1 MLFITAIVTAQNTR
15 GKANDAGRIVLNTFI
30 EDLEGVPA
38 GALKMLKTKIT
49 QMASKNG
56 MGGSESFPR
65 FVMSADIDILTQD
78 ITPTAPP
85 KTALTLGVT
94 LYIGDGIEGTVFA
107 TEYIEL
113 KGIGNNET
121 KAYIQSFRALSP
133 RNKKFNEFIETGKK
147 KIIEYYNSRCDFI
160 LKEANTLAD
169 QKDFDKSITKLIEVP
184 EVCKDCYDKAMD
196 LSTSIFKR
204 KMENECQENMS
215 KSNSLI
221 AQDKW
226 EEAANPI
233 AGYTPDMACY
243 PDVKSLFTKIGNHK
257 CSVSLGKAK
266 GAWAKRDSKSAAS
279 ALSEI
284 SFDSNCYQEGVK
296 LFKSISS
303 ALDAKAKQEWD
314 LKYEK
319 YNRDQTIKEVVA
331 ESQMLDADSRRRV
344 NETIAETNRL
354 DANSQRGI
362 NETIAETNRLD
373 ANSQRGINVLNSET
387 QRKINSLDAESRRKV
402 QEEMVNV
409 EKRRIEAFRQIGV
422 AAAENQPRIKYKL
435 LKN

>member
-1 MLFITAIVTAQNTR
+1 MKNILFLFLFITATVTAQNTR

-49 QMASKNG
+49 QMAAKNG
-56 MGGSESFPR
+56 MGGNESFPR

-107 TEYIEL
+107 TEYVEL

-169 QKDFDKSITKLIEVP
+169 QKDFDESISKLVEVP

-196 LSTSIFKR
+196 LSTTIFKR

-266 GAWAKRDSKSAAS
+266 GAWSKRDSKSAAS

-284 SFDSNCYQEGVK
+284 SFDSSCYQEGVK

-331 ESQMLDADSRRRV
+331 E
-344 NETIAETNRL
+344 TNRL

-362 NETIAETNRLD
+362 NE
-373 ANSQRGINVLNSET
+373 LNSET
-387 QRKINSLDAESRRKV
+387 ERKINSLDAESRRKV

>member
-1 MLFITAIVTAQNTR
+1 MLFITASVSAQNTR

-196 LSTSIFKR
+196 LSSTIFKR

-243 PDVKSLFTKIGNHK
+243 PDVKSLFTKIGDHK

-266 GAWAKRDSKSAAS
+266 GAWAKRDSKSSAS

-284 SFDSNCYQEGVK
+284 SFDSSCYQEGMK

-331 ESQMLDADSRRRV
+331 E
-344 NETIAETNRL
+344 TNRL

-362 NETIAETNRLD
+362 NE
-373 ANSQRGINVLNSET
+373 LNSET

>member
-1 MLFITAIVTAQNTR
+1 MKNIVTLLIFIISVSLNAQNTR
-15 GKANDAGRIVLNTFI
+15 GKTNDAGRIVLNTFLG
-30 EDLEGVPA
+30 EMEGVPPA
-38 GALKMLKTKIT
+38 AAKLLKNKLS
-49 QMASKNG
+49 QMVAKSG

-65 FVMSADIDILTQD
+65 FVISADVDVLTKDFTQT
-78 ITPTAPP
+78 IPQ
-85 KTALTLGVT
+85 KIGLTLGVN

-107 TEYIEL
+107 SKYIEL
-113 KGIGNNET
+113 KGIANNET
-121 KAYIQSFRALSP
+121 KAFIQSFRPISP
-133 RNKKFNEFIETGKK
+133 RNKKFNEFIETGKN
-147 KIIEYYNSRCDFI
+147 KIIEYYNSKCDFI

-169 QKDFDKSITKLIEVP
+169 QKDFDNSISKLVEIP
-184 EVCKDCYDKAMD
+184 DVCKECYDKAMD
-196 LSTSIFKR
+196 LSSTIFKR

-243 PDVKSLFTKIGNHK
+243 PDVKSLFNKIGDHK

-266 GAWAKRDSKSAAS
+266 GAWAKRDSKTAAS

-303 ALDAKAKQEWD
+303 ALDTKAKQEWD

-331 ESQMLDADSRRRV
+331 ESQKLDADSR
-344 NETIAETNRL
+344 
-354 DANSQRGI
+354 RGI

-373 ANSQRGINVLNSET
+373 SNSQRGINELNSET

-422 AAAENQPRIKYKL
+422 AAAENQPRIEYKL

>member
-1 MLFITAIVTAQNTR
+1 MLFITASVSAQNTR

-107 TEYIEL
+107 SEYIEL

-196 LSTSIFKR
+196 LSSTIFKR

-284 SFDSNCYQEGVK
+284 SFDSSCYQEGMK

-331 ESQMLDADSRRRV
+331 E
-344 NETIAETNRL
+344 TNRL

-362 NETIAETNRLD
+362 NE
-373 ANSQRGINVLNSET
+373 LNSET

>member
-1 MLFITAIVTAQNTR
+1 MKNIVTLLIFIISVSLNAQNTR
-15 GKANDAGRIVLNTFI
+15 GKTNDAGRIVLNTFLG
-30 EDLEGVPA
+30 EMEGVPPA
-38 GALKMLKTKIT
+38 AAKLLKNKLS
-49 QMASKNG
+49 QMVAKSG

-65 FVMSADIDILTQD
+65 FVISADVDVLTKDFTQT
-78 ITPTAPP
+78 IPQ
-85 KTALTLGVT
+85 KIGLTLGVN

-107 TEYIEL
+107 SRYIEL
-113 KGIGNNET
+113 KGIANNET
-121 KAYIQSFRALSP
+121 KAFIQSFRPISP
-133 RNKKFNEFIETGKK
+133 RNKKFNEFIETGKN
-147 KIIEYYNSRCDFI
+147 KIIEYYNSKCDFI

-169 QKDFDKSITKLIEVP
+169 QKDFDNSISKLVEIP
-184 EVCKDCYDKAMD
+184 DVCKECYDKAMD
-196 LSTSIFKR
+196 LSSTIFKR

-243 PDVKSLFTKIGNHK
+243 PDVKSLLTKIGNHK

-266 GAWAKRDSKSAAS
+266 GAWAKRDSRGAAA
-279 ALSEI
+279 ALSEV
-284 SFDSNCYQEGVK
+284 SYDSSCYGDAMK

-303 ALDAKAKQEWD
+303 AIDAKEKRDWD
-314 LKYEK
+314 LQYEK
-319 YNRDQTIKEVVA
+319 YNRDQTIKEIVN
-331 ESQMLDADSRRRV
+331 ESSMLDASSNRNI
-344 NETIAETNRL
+344 NEL
-354 DANSQRGI
+354 DA
-362 NETIAETNRLD
+362 D
-373 ANSQRGINVLNSET
+373 
-387 QRKINSLDAESRRKV
+387 SRRKV

-422 AAAENQPRIKYKL
+422 AAAENQPKVKYKL

>member
-1 MLFITAIVTAQNTR
+1 MKNILFLLLFITASVSAQNTR

-196 LSTSIFKR
+196 LSSTIFKR

-243 PDVKSLFTKIGNHK
+243 PDVKSLFTKIGDHK

-266 GAWAKRDSKSAAS
+266 GAWAKRDSKSSAS

-284 SFDSNCYQEGVK
+284 SFDSSCYQEGMK

-331 ESQMLDADSRRRV
+331 E
-344 NETIAETNRL
+344 TNRL

-362 NETIAETNRLD
+362 NE
-373 ANSQRGINVLNSET
+373 LNSET

>member
-1 MLFITAIVTAQNTR
+1 MLFITVTVTAQNTR

-121 KAYIQSFRALSP
+121 KAYIQSFRSLSP

-196 LSTSIFKR
+196 LSSTIFKR

-243 PDVKSLFTKIGNHK
+243 PDVKSLFTKIGDHK

-266 GAWAKRDSKSAAS
+266 GAWAKRDSKSSAS

-284 SFDSNCYQEGVK
+284 SFDSSCYQEGMK

-331 ESQMLDADSRRRV
+331 E
-344 NETIAETNRL
+344 TNRL

-362 NETIAETNRLD
+362 NE
-373 ANSQRGINVLNSET
+373 LNSET

>member
-1 MLFITAIVTAQNTR
+1 MKNILFLLLFITATVTAQNTR

-196 LSTSIFKR
+196 LSTTIFKR

-284 SFDSNCYQEGVK
+284 SFDSSCYQEGMK

-331 ESQMLDADSRRRV
+331 E
-344 NETIAETNRL
+344 TNRL

-362 NETIAETNRLD
+362 NE
-373 ANSQRGINVLNSET
+373 LNSET

>member
-1 MLFITAIVTAQNTR
+1 MLFITATVTAQNTR

-196 LSTSIFKR
+196 LSTTIFKR

-243 PDVKSLFTKIGNHK
+243 PDVKSLYTKIGNHK

-284 SFDSNCYQEGVK
+284 SFDSSCYQEGMK

-331 ESQMLDADSRRRV
+331 E
-344 NETIAETNRL
+344 TNRL

-362 NETIAETNRLD
+362 NE
-373 ANSQRGINVLNSET
+373 LNSET

>member
-1 MLFITAIVTAQNTR
+1 MKNILFLLLFITATVTAQNTR

-133 RNKKFNEFIETGKK
+133 RNKKFNEFIEMGKK

-196 LSTSIFKR
+196 LSTTIFKR

-284 SFDSNCYQEGVK
+284 SFDSSCYQEGMK

-331 ESQMLDADSRRRV
+331 E
-344 NETIAETNRL
+344 TNRL

-362 NETIAETNRLD
+362 NE
-373 ANSQRGINVLNSET
+373 LNSET

>member
-1 MLFITAIVTAQNTR
+1 MKNILFLLLFITATVTAQNTR

-284 SFDSNCYQEGVK
+284 SFDSSCYQEGMK

-331 ESQMLDADSRRRV
+331 E
-344 NETIAETNRL
+344 TNRL

-362 NETIAETNRLD
+362 NE
-373 ANSQRGINVLNSET
+373 LNSET

>member
-1 MLFITAIVTAQNTR
+1 MKNILFLLLFITATVTAQNTR

-121 KAYIQSFRALSP
+121 KAYIQSFRSLSP

-196 LSTSIFKR
+196 LSSTIFKR

-243 PDVKSLFTKIGNHK
+243 PDVKSLFTKIGDHK

-266 GAWAKRDSKSAAS
+266 GAWAKRDSKSSAS

-284 SFDSNCYQEGVK
+284 SFDSSCYQEGMK

-331 ESQMLDADSRRRV
+331 E
-344 NETIAETNRL
+344 TNRL

-362 NETIAETNRLD
+362 NE
-373 ANSQRGINVLNSET
+373 LNSET

>member
-1 MLFITAIVTAQNTR
+1 MKNILFLLLFITVTVTAQNTR

-196 LSTSIFKR
+196 LSSTIFKR

-243 PDVKSLFTKIGNHK
+243 PDVKSLFTKIGDHK

-266 GAWAKRDSKSAAS
+266 GAWAKRDSKSSAS

-284 SFDSNCYQEGVK
+284 SFDSSCYQEGMK

-331 ESQMLDADSRRRV
+331 E
-344 NETIAETNRL
+344 TNRL

-362 NETIAETNRLD
+362 NE
-373 ANSQRGINVLNSET
+373 LNSET

>member
-1 MLFITAIVTAQNTR
+1 MKNILFLLLFITATVTAQNTR

-121 KAYIQSFRALSP
+121 KAYIQSFRSLSP

-196 LSTSIFKR
+196 LSSTIFKR

-284 SFDSNCYQEGVK
+284 SFDSSCYQEGMK

-331 ESQMLDADSRRRV
+331 E
-344 NETIAETNRL
+344 TNRL

-362 NETIAETNRLD
+362 NE
-373 ANSQRGINVLNSET
+373 LNSET

>member
-1 MLFITAIVTAQNTR
+1 MKNILFLLLFLTASVTAQNTR

-49 QMASKNG
+49 QMAAKNG

-169 QKDFDKSITKLIEVP
+169 QKDFDESISKLVEVP

-196 LSTSIFKR
+196 LSTTIFKR

-233 AGYTPDMACY
+233 VGYTPDMDCY

-266 GAWAKRDSKSAAS
+266 GAWSKRDSKSAAS

-284 SFDSNCYQEGVK
+284 SFDSSCYQEGVK

-319 YNRDQTIKEVVA
+319 YNRDQTMKEIV
-331 ESQMLDADSRRRV
+331 
-344 NETIAETNRL
+344 AETNRL

-362 NETIAETNRLD
+362 NE
-373 ANSQRGINVLNSET
+373 LNSET

>member
-1 MLFITAIVTAQNTR
+1 MLFITATVTAQNTR

-196 LSTSIFKR
+196 LSSTIFKR

-266 GAWAKRDSKSAAS
+266 GAWSKRDSKSAAS

-284 SFDSNCYQEGVK
+284 SFDSSCYQEGVK

-331 ESQMLDADSRRRV
+331 E
-344 NETIAETNRL
+344 TNRL

-362 NETIAETNRLD
+362 NE
-373 ANSQRGINVLNSET
+373 LNSET

>member
-1 MLFITAIVTAQNTR
+1 MKNILFLLLFITVTVTAQNTR

-121 KAYIQSFRALSP
+121 KAYIQSFRSLSP

-196 LSTSIFKR
+196 LSSTIFKR

-243 PDVKSLFTKIGNHK
+243 PDVKSLLTKIGDHK

-284 SFDSNCYQEGVK
+284 SFDSSCYQEGMK

-331 ESQMLDADSRRRV
+331 E
-344 NETIAETNRL
+344 TNRL

-362 NETIAETNRLD
+362 NE
-373 ANSQRGINVLNSET
+373 LNSET

>member
-1 MLFITAIVTAQNTR
+1 MKNILFLFLFITATVTAQNTR

-107 TEYIEL
+107 TEYVEL

-196 LSTSIFKR
+196 LSTTIFKR

-284 SFDSNCYQEGVK
+284 SFDSSCYQEGMK

-319 YNRDQTIKEVVA
+319 YNRDQTIKEVV
-331 ESQMLDADSRRRV
+331 S
-344 NETIAETNRL
+344 ETNRL

-362 NETIAETNRLD
+362 NE
-373 ANSQRGINVLNSET
+373 LNSET

>member
-1 MLFITAIVTAQNTR
+1 MKNIVTLLIFIISVSLNAQNTR
-15 GKANDAGRIVLNTFI
+15 GKTNDAGRIVLNTFLG
-30 EDLEGVPA
+30 EMEGVPPA
-38 GALKMLKTKIT
+38 AAKLLKNKLS
-49 QMASKNG
+49 QMVAKSG

-65 FVMSADIDILTQD
+65 FVISADVDVLTKDFTQT
-78 ITPTAPP
+78 IPQ
-85 KTALTLGVT
+85 KIGLTLGVN

-107 TEYIEL
+107 SKYIEL
-113 KGIGNNET
+113 KGIANNET
-121 KAYIQSFRALSP
+121 KAFIQSFRPISP
-133 RNKKFNEFIETGKK
+133 RNKKFNEFIETGKN
-147 KIIEYYNSRCDFI
+147 KIIEYYNSKCDFI

-169 QKDFDKSITKLIEVP
+169 QKDFDNSISKLVEIP
-184 EVCKDCYDKAMD
+184 DVCKECYDKAMD
-196 LSTSIFKR
+196 LSSTIFKR

-266 GAWAKRDSKSAAS
+266 GAWAKRDSRGAAA
-279 ALSEI
+279 ALSEV
-284 SFDSNCYQEGVK
+284 SYDSSCYGDAMK

-303 ALDAKAKQEWD
+303 AIDAKEKRDWD
-314 LKYEK
+314 LQYEK
-319 YNRDQTIKEVVA
+319 YNRDQTIKEIVN
-331 ESQMLDADSRRRV
+331 ESSMLDASSNRNI
-344 NETIAETNRL
+344 NEL
-354 DANSQRGI
+354 DA
-362 NETIAETNRLD
+362 D
-373 ANSQRGINVLNSET
+373 
-387 QRKINSLDAESRRKV
+387 SRRKV

-422 AAAENQPRIKYKL
+422 AAAENQPRIEYKL

>member
-1 MLFITAIVTAQNTR
+1 MKNILFLLLFITASVSAQNTR

-121 KAYIQSFRALSP
+121 KAYIQSFRSLSP

-196 LSTSIFKR
+196 LSSTIFKR

-243 PDVKSLFTKIGNHK
+243 PDVKSLFTKIGDHK

-266 GAWAKRDSKSAAS
+266 GAWAKRDSKSSAS

-284 SFDSNCYQEGVK
+284 SFDSSCYQEGMK

-303 ALDAKAKQEWD
+303 ALDAKSKQEWD

-331 ESQMLDADSRRRV
+331 E
-344 NETIAETNRL
+344 TNRL

-362 NETIAETNRLD
+362 NE
-373 ANSQRGINVLNSET
+373 LNSET

>member
-1 MLFITAIVTAQNTR
+1 MKNILFLLLFITATVTAQNTR

-196 LSTSIFKR
+196 LSSTIFKR

-243 PDVKSLFTKIGNHK
+243 PDVKSLFTKIGDHK

-284 SFDSNCYQEGVK
+284 SFDSSCYQEGMK

-331 ESQMLDADSRRRV
+331 E
-344 NETIAETNRL
+344 TNRL

-362 NETIAETNRLD
+362 NE
-373 ANSQRGINVLNSET
+373 LNSET

>member
-1 MLFITAIVTAQNTR
+1 MKNILFLLLFITATVTAQNTR

-196 LSTSIFKR
+196 LSSTIFKR

-243 PDVKSLFTKIGNHK
+243 PDVKSLLTKIGDHK

-266 GAWAKRDSKSAAS
+266 GAWAKRDSKSSAS

-284 SFDSNCYQEGVK
+284 SFDSSCYQEGMK

-331 ESQMLDADSRRRV
+331 E
-344 NETIAETNRL
+344 TNRL

-362 NETIAETNRLD
+362 NE
-373 ANSQRGINVLNSET
+373 LNSET

>member
-1 MLFITAIVTAQNTR
+1 MKNILFLLLFITVTVTAQNTR

-196 LSTSIFKR
+196 LSSTIFKR

-243 PDVKSLFTKIGNHK
+243 PDVKSLLTKIGDHK

-266 GAWAKRDSKSAAS
+266 GAWAKRDSKSSAS

-284 SFDSNCYQEGVK
+284 SFDSSCYQEGMK

-331 ESQMLDADSRRRV
+331 E
-344 NETIAETNRL
+344 TNRL

-362 NETIAETNRLD
+362 NE
-373 ANSQRGINVLNSET
+373 LNSET

>member
-1 MLFITAIVTAQNTR
+1 
-15 GKANDAGRIVLNTFI
+15 
-30 EDLEGVPA
+30 
-38 GALKMLKTKIT
+38 MLKTKIT

-196 LSTSIFKR
+196 LSTTIFKR

-243 PDVKSLFTKIGNHK
+243 PDVKSLFTKIG
-257 CSVSLGKAK
+257 
-266 GAWAKRDSKSAAS
+266 
-279 ALSEI
+279 
-284 SFDSNCYQEGVK
+284 
-296 LFKSISS
+296 
-303 ALDAKAKQEWD
+303 
-314 LKYEK
+314 
-319 YNRDQTIKEVVA
+319 DQEVV
-331 ESQMLDADSRRRV
+331 
-344 NETIAETNRL
+344 AETNRL

-362 NETIAETNRLD
+362 NE
-373 ANSQRGINVLNSET
+373 LNSET

>member
-1 MLFITAIVTAQNTR
+1 MKNILFLLLFITATVTAQNTR

-133 RNKKFNEFIETGKK
+133 RNKKFNEFIEMGKK

-284 SFDSNCYQEGVK
+284 SFDSSCYQEGMK

-331 ESQMLDADSRRRV
+331 E
-344 NETIAETNRL
+344 TNRL

-362 NETIAETNRLD
+362 NE
-373 ANSQRGINVLNSET
+373 LNSET

>member
-1 MLFITAIVTAQNTR
+1 MKNIVTLLIFIISVSLNAQNTR
-15 GKANDAGRIVLNTFI
+15 GKTNDAGRIVLNTFI
-30 EDLEGVPA
+30 GEMEGVPPA
-38 GALKMLKTKIT
+38 AAKLLKNKLS
-49 QMASKNG
+49 QMVAKSG

-65 FVMSADIDILTQD
+65 FVISADVDVLTKDFTQT
-78 ITPTAPP
+78 IPQ
-85 KTALTLGVT
+85 KIGLTLGVN

-107 TEYIEL
+107 SRYIEL
-113 KGIGNNET
+113 KGIANNET
-121 KAYIQSFRALSP
+121 KAFIQSFRPISP
-133 RNKKFNEFIETGKK
+133 RNKKFNEFIETGKN
-147 KIIEYYNSRCDFI
+147 KIIEYYNSKCDFI

-169 QKDFDKSITKLIEVP
+169 QKDFDNSISKLVEIP
-184 EVCKDCYDKAMD
+184 EVCKECYDKAMD
-196 LSTSIFKR
+196 LSSTIFKR

-266 GAWAKRDSKSAAS
+266 GAWAKRDPKGAAA
-279 ALSEI
+279 ALSEV
-284 SFDSNCYQEGVK
+284 SYDSSCYGEAIK

-303 ALDAKAKQEWD
+303 AIDAEAKRALELQ
-314 LKYEK
+314 YEK
-319 YNRDQTIKEVVA
+319 YNRDQTIKEIIN
-331 ESQMLDADSRRRV
+331 ESRMSDASSKRNI
-344 NETIAETNRL
+344 NETISETNRL
-354 DANSQRGI
+354 NS
-362 NETIAETNRLD
+362 
-373 ANSQRGINVLNSET
+373 NSN
-387 QRKINSLDAESRRKV
+387 RKINELDADSRRKV

-409 EKRRIEAFRQIGV
+409 EKRRIEAYRQIGV
-422 AAAENQPRIKYKL
+422 AAAENQPKVKYKL

>member
-1 MLFITAIVTAQNTR
+1 MKNILFLLLFITAIVTAQNTR

-196 LSTSIFKR
+196 LSTTIFKR

-284 SFDSNCYQEGVK
+284 SFDSSCYQEGMK

-362 NETIAETNRLD
+362 NE
-373 ANSQRGINVLNSET
+373 LNSET

>member
-1 MLFITAIVTAQNTR
+1 MLFITVTVTAQNTR

-121 KAYIQSFRALSP
+121 KAYIQSFRSLSP

-196 LSTSIFKR
+196 LSSTIFKR

-243 PDVKSLFTKIGNHK
+243 PDVKSLFTKIGDHK

-266 GAWAKRDSKSAAS
+266 GAWAKRDSKSSAS

-284 SFDSNCYQEGVK
+284 SFDSSCYQEGMK

-303 ALDAKAKQEWD
+303 ALDAKSKQEWD

-331 ESQMLDADSRRRV
+331 E
-344 NETIAETNRL
+344 TNRL

-362 NETIAETNRLD
+362 NE
-373 ANSQRGINVLNSET
+373 LNSET

>member
-1 MLFITAIVTAQNTR
+1 MLFITVTVTAQNTR

-196 LSTSIFKR
+196 LSSTIFKR

-243 PDVKSLFTKIGNHK
+243 PDVKSLFTKIGDHK

-266 GAWAKRDSKSAAS
+266 GAWAKRDSKSSAS

-284 SFDSNCYQEGVK
+284 SFDSSCYQEGMK

-331 ESQMLDADSRRRV
+331 E
-344 NETIAETNRL
+344 TNRL

-362 NETIAETNRLD
+362 NE
-373 ANSQRGINVLNSET
+373 LNSET

>member
-1 MLFITAIVTAQNTR
+1 MKNILFLLLFITATVTAQNTR

-121 KAYIQSFRALSP
+121 KAYIQSFRSLSP

-196 LSTSIFKR
+196 LSSTIFKR

-243 PDVKSLFTKIGNHK
+243 PDVKSLLTKIGDHK

-266 GAWAKRDSKSAAS
+266 GAWAKRDSKSSAS

-284 SFDSNCYQEGVK
+284 SFDSSCYQEGMK

-303 ALDAKAKQEWD
+303 ALDAKSKQEWD

-331 ESQMLDADSRRRV
+331 E
-344 NETIAETNRL
+344 TNRL

-362 NETIAETNRLD
+362 NE
-373 ANSQRGINVLNSET
+373 LNSET

>member
-1 MLFITAIVTAQNTR
+1 MKNIVTLLIFIISVSLNAQNTR
-15 GKANDAGRIVLNTFI
+15 GKTNDAGRIVLNTFLG
-30 EDLEGVPA
+30 EMEGVPPA
-38 GALKMLKTKIT
+38 AAKLLKNKLS
-49 QMASKNG
+49 QMVAKSG

-65 FVMSADIDILTQD
+65 FVISADVDVLTKDFTQT
-78 ITPTAPP
+78 IPQ
-85 KTALTLGVT
+85 KIGLTLGVN

-107 TEYIEL
+107 SRYIEL
-113 KGIGNNET
+113 KGIANNET
-121 KAYIQSFRALSP
+121 KAFIQSFRPISP
-133 RNKKFNEFIETGKK
+133 RNKKFNEFIETGKN
-147 KIIEYYNSRCDFI
+147 KIIEYYNSKCDFI

-169 QKDFDKSITKLIEVP
+169 QKDFDNSISKLVEIP
-184 EVCKDCYDKAMD
+184 DVCKECYDKAMD
-196 LSTSIFKR
+196 LSSTIFKR

-266 GAWAKRDSKSAAS
+266 GAWAKRDSRGAAA
-279 ALSEI
+279 ALSEV
-284 SFDSNCYQEGVK
+284 SYDSSCYGDAMK

-303 ALDAKAKQEWD
+303 AIDAKEKRDWD
-314 LKYEK
+314 LQYEK
-319 YNRDQTIKEVVA
+319 YNRDQTIKEIVN
-331 ESQMLDADSRRRV
+331 ESSMLDASSNRNI
-344 NETIAETNRL
+344 NEL
-354 DANSQRGI
+354 DA
-362 NETIAETNRLD
+362 D
-373 ANSQRGINVLNSET
+373 
-387 QRKINSLDAESRRKV
+387 SRRKV

-422 AAAENQPRIKYKL
+422 AAAENQPKVKYKL

>member
-1 MLFITAIVTAQNTR
+1 MKNIVTLLIFIISVSLNAQNTR
-15 GKANDAGRIVLNTFI
+15 GKTNDAGRIVLNTFLG
-30 EDLEGVPA
+30 EMEGVPPA
-38 GALKMLKTKIT
+38 AAKLLKNKLS
-49 QMASKNG
+49 QMVAKSG

-65 FVMSADIDILTQD
+65 FVISADVDVLTKDFTQT
-78 ITPTAPP
+78 IPQ
-85 KTALTLGVT
+85 KIGLTLGVN

-107 TEYIEL
+107 SRYIEL
-113 KGIGNNET
+113 KGIANNET
-121 KAYIQSFRALSP
+121 KAFIQSFRPISP

-147 KIIEYYNSRCDFI
+147 KIIEYYNSKCDFI

-169 QKDFDKSITKLIEVP
+169 QKDFDNSISKLVEIP
-184 EVCKDCYDKAMD
+184 DVCKECYDKAMD
-196 LSTSIFKR
+196 LSSTIFKR

-266 GAWAKRDSKSAAS
+266 GAWAKRDSRGAAA
-279 ALSEI
+279 ALSEV
-284 SFDSNCYQEGVK
+284 SYDSSCYGDAMK

-303 ALDAKAKQEWD
+303 AIDAKEKRDWD
-314 LKYEK
+314 LQYEK
-319 YNRDQTIKEVVA
+319 YNRDQTIKEIVN
-331 ESQMLDADSRRRV
+331 ESSMLDASSNRNI
-344 NETIAETNRL
+344 NEL
-354 DANSQRGI
+354 DA
-362 NETIAETNRLD
+362 D
-373 ANSQRGINVLNSET
+373 
-387 QRKINSLDAESRRKV
+387 SRRKV

-422 AAAENQPRIKYKL
+422 AAAENQPKVKYKL

>member
-1 MLFITAIVTAQNTR
+1 MKNILFLLLFITASVSAQNTR

-49 QMASKNG
+49 QMAAKNG

-85 KTALTLGVT
+85 KTALTIGVT

-107 TEYIEL
+107 SEYIEL
-113 KGIGNNET
+113 KGIANNET
-121 KAYIQSFRALSP
+121 KAFIQSFRAISP
-133 RNKKFNEFIETGKK
+133 RNKKFNEFIETGKN
-147 KIIEYYNSRCDFI
+147 KIIEYYNSKCDFI

-169 QKDFDKSITKLIEVP
+169 QKDFDNSISKLIEIP
-184 EVCKDCYDKAMD
+184 EVCKECYDKAMD
-196 LSTSIFKR
+196 LSSTIFKR

-266 GAWAKRDSKSAAS
+266 GAWAKRDSRGAAA
-279 ALSEI
+279 ALSEV
-284 SFDSNCYQEGVK
+284 SYDSSCYGDAMK

-303 ALDAKAKQEWD
+303 AIDAKEKRDWD
-314 LKYEK
+314 LQYEK
-319 YNRDQTIKEVVA
+319 YNRDQTIKEIVN
-331 ESQMLDADSRRRV
+331 ESSMLDASSNRNI
-344 NETIAETNRL
+344 NEL
-354 DANSQRGI
+354 DA
-362 NETIAETNRLD
+362 D
-373 ANSQRGINVLNSET
+373 
-387 QRKINSLDAESRRKV
+387 SRRKV

-422 AAAENQPRIKYKL
+422 AAAENQPKVKYKL

>member
-1 MLFITAIVTAQNTR
+1 MLFITATVTAQNTR

-196 LSTSIFKR
+196 LSSTIFKR

-243 PDVKSLFTKIGNHK
+243 PDVKSLLTKIGDHK

-266 GAWAKRDSKSAAS
+266 GAWAKRDSKSSAS

-284 SFDSNCYQEGVK
+284 SFDSSCYQEGMK

-331 ESQMLDADSRRRV
+331 E
-344 NETIAETNRL
+344 TNRL

-362 NETIAETNRLD
+362 NE
-373 ANSQRGINVLNSET
+373 LNSET

>member
-1 MLFITAIVTAQNTR
+1 MKNILFLLLFITATVTAQNTR

-196 LSTSIFKR
+196 LSTTIFKR

-266 GAWAKRDSKSAAS
+266 GAWAKRDSKSSAS

-284 SFDSNCYQEGVK
+284 SFDSSCYQEGMK

-331 ESQMLDADSRRRV
+331 E
-344 NETIAETNRL
+344 TNRL

-362 NETIAETNRLD
+362 NE
-373 ANSQRGINVLNSET
+373 LNSET

>member
-1 MLFITAIVTAQNTR
+1 MKNILFLFLFITATVTAQNTR

-284 SFDSNCYQEGVK
+284 SFDSSCYQEGMK

-331 ESQMLDADSRRRV
+331 E
-344 NETIAETNRL
+344 TNRL

-362 NETIAETNRLD
+362 NE
-373 ANSQRGINVLNSET
+373 LNSET